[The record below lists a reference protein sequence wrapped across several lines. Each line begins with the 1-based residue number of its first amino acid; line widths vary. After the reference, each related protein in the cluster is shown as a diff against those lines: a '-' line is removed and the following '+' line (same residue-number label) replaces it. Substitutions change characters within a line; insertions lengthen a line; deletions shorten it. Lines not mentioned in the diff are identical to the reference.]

1 MCPICCDGI
10 NAAARAGRHST
21 FVIPPVRI
29 RVGCNRPNKRFLGR
43 NQCQFRI
50 VSRGLALITGVIC
63 VVSFAAVNPARGRGW
78 TRFRGP
84 NGSGQSEA
92 TIPAQWTDKDY
103 NWKVELPG
111 VGHSSPVL
119 WGDMIFLTS
128 ADPQSGVR
136 FVLALA
142 ASDGHVLWKKA
153 YPASLYHIHTQNS
166 FATGTPAA
174 DVKHVYVAFATP
186 DDMLVIALDH
196 AGNEVWR
203 RSLGPFESQHG
214 FGCSP
219 VVVGD
224 LVVINDQQDGSEA
237 RTGQAA
243 PSSKRK
249 TAKHLSGSGS
259 ADEAAELQPSG
270 DDDGRS
276 WIIAAR
282 CREGQLCALSGKRR
296 GCRAWSVMP
305 RPIVRRTAGGGS
317 ELICD
322 SRSHG
327 FERNRRCNRASQLG
341 ASDFRS
347 ASGRFADSGR
357 RTGAWS
363 VRRRQWGTTPSTRS
377 ILANRAMNPRRS
389 FKFDKASAP
398 YVPTPVA
405 KGNLVFICNDRGI
418 ATCIDGTTGKMKWR
432 QLIGGNYQGSPV
444 RAADKIYCTSTDGDV
459 IVLAA
464 ADKYEELGRSSLG
477 EATRA
482 TPAIAGG
489 RMYLRTESHLFSIGG
504 K

>member
-1 MCPICCDGI
+1 M
-10 NAAARAGRHST
+10 S
-21 FVIPPVRI
+21 V
-29 RVGCNRPNKRFLGR
+29 
-43 NQCQFRI
+43 RI

-63 VVSFAAVNPARGRGW
+63 VVSFAAVNPARGQEW

-128 ADPQSGVR
+128 ADPQSGVLR
-136 FVLALA
+136 LGPCGFRRPCALE
-142 ASDGHVLWKKA
+142 KA

-196 AGNEVWR
+196 AGHEVWR

-243 PSSKRK
+243 PSSNRK

-276 WIIAAR
+276 WIIALDAEKGNVR
-282 CREGQLCALSGKRR
+282 WKTPRLS
-296 GCRAWSVMP
+296 SVVSYAT
-305 RPIVRRTAGGGS
+305 PIVRRTAGGGS

-327 FERNRRCNRASQLG
+327 FSGIDVATGHLNWELPIFDRRAVGSPILVGELVLG
-341 ASDFRS
+341 ACGVG
-347 ASGRFADSGR
+347 SGNNTLYAIHPGESGHEPEK
-357 RTGAWS
+357 
-363 VRRRQWGTTPSTRS
+363 VFQ
-377 ILANRAMNPRRS
+377 I
-389 FKFDKASAP
+389 DKASAP

-432 QLIGGNYQGSPV
+432 QRIGGNYSGSPV

-464 ADKYEELGRSSLG
+464 ADKYEQLGHNSLG
-477 EATRA
+477 ESTRRNA
-482 TPAIAGG
+482 SHRRRPDVLPHRIAFVFDRRKITGLCPLWSSRRRFSNSARLSRPIQPMTP
-489 RMYLRTESHLFSIGG
+489 S
-504 K
+504 